1 MENKKAS
8 LESANNPIYKD
19 FFFNN
24 KFVQTLEIHNT
35 IWNGKD
41 SNNSFSLKDKN
52 TQKEEIP
59 NILQRTFGIKE
70 KNLFIKKYNEAI
82 SGDGQEWKRI
92 TTLHSSSL
100 IALLCFYSVSK
111 EHPLTI
117 GDYTYEQSYFE
128 VKTVVHYSHKSN
140 MDIVLRGFNNKTGKK
155 AVLFLESK
163 FTEYLNCSKK
173 DDISIDA
180 YENEYNKL
188 TLFKNSIENIK
199 FSKGEKY
206 ICIESVNPNEFPIYC
221 GGIKQMLSH
230 YIGVCNY
237 ATEKYAEHKSFKYA
251 DDEEVIL
258 GEIMF
263 NFEGLITNSL
273 KKLKNYMKVYSEL
286 AKRINEH
293 QSRVRMLE
301 KIITYQEIFSG
312 DFIKENKIK
321 QFYKL

>member
-1 MENKKAS
+1 
-8 LESANNPIYKD
+8 
-19 FFFNN
+19 
-24 KFVQTLEIHNT
+24 
-35 IWNGKD
+35 
-41 SNNSFSLKDKN
+41 
-52 TQKEEIP
+52 
-59 NILQRTFGIKE
+59 
-70 KNLFIKKYNEAI
+70 
-82 SGDGQEWKRI
+82 
-92 TTLHSSSL
+92 
-100 IALLCFYSVSK
+100 
-111 EHPLTI
+111 
-117 GDYTYEQSYFE
+117 
-128 VKTVVHYSHKSN
+128 
-140 MDIVLRGFNNKTGKK
+140 
-155 AVLFLESK
+155 
-163 FTEYLNCSKK
+163 
-173 DDISIDA
+173 
-180 YENEYNKL
+180 
-188 TLFKNSIENIK
+188 
-199 FSKGEKY
+199 
-206 ICIESVNPNEFPIYC
+206 
-221 GGIKQMLSH
+221 MLSH